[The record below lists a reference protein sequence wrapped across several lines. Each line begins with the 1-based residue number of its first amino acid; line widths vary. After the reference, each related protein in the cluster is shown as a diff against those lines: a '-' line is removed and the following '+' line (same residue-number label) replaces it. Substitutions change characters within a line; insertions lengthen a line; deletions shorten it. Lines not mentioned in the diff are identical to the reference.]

1 MIEYC
6 QTQQARC
13 VIFVK
18 LDELKQMAAKVSNSP
33 ARHGQQEYQDVLRS
47 FEFDSINLY
56 QELEMSSRYVNTHQD
71 VSFSHTTVQLHSHA
85 FYELLCCRS
94 NCGVEYLVGS
104 ERYRLQKGDI
114 VIVAPGVSHRPILPE
129 NMASPYRR
137 DVLWISE
144 EFASLMLHLSPD
156 LLDGRMRPTNLVRT
170 AGTKWDNLAE
180 LFHYGVQESENAQP
194 GWELAVMGNTMQ
206 LMALLNRAIRD
217 GSARPLRAEKPELLD
232 RVMAYIEQHLSEK
245 ITLGDIS
252 RQFYVSESTI
262 SHVFRQKLGVSFYR
276 CVTQRRLIAA
286 KTLIEQGQPLEAV
299 SRSVGFTDYS
309 TFYRAFKQEYG
320 ICPRQYFF
328 RQSGV
333 V

>member
-129 NMASPYRR
+129 NMASP
-137 DVLWISE
+137 LPPGC
-144 EFASLMLHLSPD
+144 A
-156 LLDGRMRPTNLVRT
+156 LD
-170 AGTKWDNLAE
+170 
-180 LFHYGVQESENAQP
+180 
-194 GWELAVMGNTMQ
+194 
-206 LMALLNRAIRD
+206 
-217 GSARPLRAEKPELLD
+217 
-232 RVMAYIEQHLSEK
+232 
-245 ITLGDIS
+245 
-252 RQFYVSESTI
+252 
-262 SHVFRQKLGVSFYR
+262 
-276 CVTQRRLIAA
+276 QRRICEPDAA
-286 KTLIEQGQPLEAV
+286 PLTG
-299 SRSVGFTDYS
+299 S
-309 TFYRAFKQEYG
+309 
-320 ICPRQYFF
+320 
-328 RQSGV
+328 SGWSDAADKSGAYCRNEMG
-333 V
+333 

>member
-1 MIEYC
+1 M
-6 QTQQARC
+6 
-13 VIFVK
+13 K
-18 LDELKQMAAKVSNSP
+18 LNELRQLAAWGSKPVSQ
-33 ARHGQQEYQDVLRS
+33 RDQQEYLDILRS
-47 FEFDSINLY
+47 LELDSGNFY

-71 VSFSHTTVQLHSHA
+71 VSFSNTTVQLHSHA
-85 FYELLCCRS
+85 FYELLCCQS

-144 EFASLMLHLSPD
+144 EFASLMPRLSPD
-156 LLDGRMRPTNLVRT
+156 LLDDQMRPTNLVRT

-180 LFHYGVQESENAQP
+180 LFHYGVQESEGGQL
-194 GWELAVMGNTMQ
+194 GWELTVMGNTMQ

-245 ITLGDIS
+245 ITLGDIA

-276 CVTQRRLIAA
+276 CVTQRRLISA

-299 SRSVGFTDYS
+299 SRAVGFTDYS

-320 ICPRQYFF
+320 ISPRQYFI
-328 RQSGV
+328 RQSAIM
-333 V
+333 